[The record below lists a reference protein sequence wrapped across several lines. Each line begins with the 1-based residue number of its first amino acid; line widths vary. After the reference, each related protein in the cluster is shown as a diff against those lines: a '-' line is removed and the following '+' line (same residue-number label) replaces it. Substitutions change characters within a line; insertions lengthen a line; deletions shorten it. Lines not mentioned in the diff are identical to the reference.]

1 MPQELLY
8 QERSIA
14 EIGRINPD
22 LWDFGRLPSPLL
34 YRMRFRGFPPCPLL
48 FPLPLSSDSANQR
61 RSAKL
66 RCDLLRVG
74 WTPLCSARSD
84 RPIVIARFRGSALGT
99 IIPFPS
105 SEDCDLRNA
114 SPQRSRP
121 SLSIWSLLRVP
132 SLPSN
137 AFGHLRKGVSDL
149 PSGFGARGSR
159 CATHVDSV
167 LSNISDVSYPL
178 ATFMYRNPLLS
189 YFESKFSSPP
199 IS

>member
-22 LWDFGRLPSPLL
+22 LWDFGRLPPPLL

-61 RSAKL
+61 RSAKF
-66 RCDLLRVG
+66 RRDLPRVG
-74 WTPLCSARSD
+74 RTSLFSARSD
-84 RPIVIARFRGSALGT
+84 RPIVIGRSRGSPLGT

-114 SPQRSRP
+114 KSQFTGRSTRPQFAGRNTP
-121 SLSIWSLLRVP
+121 LQF
-132 SLPSN
+132 
-137 AFGHLRKGVSDL
+137 AGRKSQVSQK
-149 PSGFGARGSR
+149 
-159 CATHVDSV
+159 
-167 LSNISDVSYPL
+167 
-178 ATFMYRNPLLS
+178 YR
-189 YFESKFSSPP
+189 KVAVR
-199 IS
+199 

>member
-66 RCDLLRVG
+66 RRGLLRVG
-74 WTPLCSARSD
+74 QTSLFSARSD
-84 RPIVIARFRGSALGT
+84 RPIVIEQSRGSPLGT
-99 IIPFPS
+99 IIPSSS
-105 SEDCDLRNA
+105 SEDCDLCNA
-114 SPQRSRP
+114 SPQRSQP
-121 SLSIWSLLRVP
+121 SLSIWSPFAYLLC
-132 SLPSN
+132 L
-137 AFGHLRKGVSDL
+137 ATVSDIFAK
-149 PSGFGARGSR
+149 GFWTSSKECFGRTFGFR
-159 CATHVDSV
+159 
-167 LSNISDVSYPL
+167 SN
-178 ATFMYRNPLLS
+178 R
-189 YFESKFSSPP
+189 
-199 IS
+199 

>member
-34 YRMRFRGFPPCPLL
+34 YRLRFRGFPPCPLL

-61 RSAKL
+61 RSAKF
-66 RCDLLRVG
+66 RSDLLRVG
-74 WTPLCSARSD
+74 RTLRFSARSD
-84 RPIVIARFRGSALGT
+84 RPIVIGRFRGSPLGT

-121 SLSIWSLLRVP
+121 SLSIWSSFAYLLG
-132 SLPSN
+132 L
-137 AFGHLRKGVSDL
+137 ATVSDIFAK
-149 PSGFGARGSR
+149 GFRTSSKECFGR
-159 CATHVDSV
+159 
-167 LSNISDVSYPL
+167 
-178 ATFMYRNPLLS
+178 TFGFRS
-189 YFESKFSSPP
+189 E
-199 IS
+199 